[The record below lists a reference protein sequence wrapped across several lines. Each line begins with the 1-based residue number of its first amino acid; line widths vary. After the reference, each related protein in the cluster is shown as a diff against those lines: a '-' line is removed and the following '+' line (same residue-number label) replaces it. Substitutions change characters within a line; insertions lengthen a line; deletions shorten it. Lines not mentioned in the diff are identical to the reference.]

1 MLYFVFVLTK
11 SGNPSPGV
19 KTGEIAV
26 GSRRRAS
33 LPQNPRTGGCGVSI
47 SGELPKEYKEMV
59 VLENRSLFIWRLM
72 SFQFCPSSELITASS
87 QESVFRGSGWV

>member
-11 SGNPSPGV
+11 SGTPSPGV

-26 GSRRRAS
+26 GSRRAS
-33 LPQNPRTGGCGVSI
+33 LPQNPRTGGGGVST
-47 SGELPKEYKEMV
+47 SGGLPKEYREMV

-72 SFQFCPSSELITASS
+72 SFQFCPSSELTTAGS
-87 QESVFRGSGWV
+87 QESVFRGPGCV